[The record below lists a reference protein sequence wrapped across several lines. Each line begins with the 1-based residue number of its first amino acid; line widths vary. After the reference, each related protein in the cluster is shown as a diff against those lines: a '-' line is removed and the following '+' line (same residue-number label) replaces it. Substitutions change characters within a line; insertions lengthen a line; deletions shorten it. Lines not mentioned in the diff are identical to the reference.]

1 MNTTL
6 NADLTTLNAT
16 LMAITPQQAQLSG
29 RLDRITAKALLNEGR
44 RLIAAAESQWQVD
57 LAAVNHSSS
66 VGIALLLDWQ
76 RYGLSKNVTIEFI
89 NVPRKM
95 QDVIEFSGLNEVFK
109 LN

>member
-1 MNTTL
+1 MSTTL

-57 LAAVNHSSS
+57 LATVNHSSS

>member
-1 MNTTL
+1 MSTTL